1 MLCGYVDI
9 HKTTCHKE
17 ENRHFVQKI
26 RQTFFIYVTK
36 SNCAITGEGFKG
48 TELNVFGFPVQLQ
61 KIVLS
66 IYTFPRNSIGIN
78 WAWFEGGF
86 VH

>member
-26 RQTFFIYVTK
+26 GQTFFIHVTE
-36 SNCAITGEGFKG
+36 SNCAIAGEAFKG
-48 TELNVFGFPVQLQ
+48 TEFKVFGFPVQLK

-78 WAWFEGGF
+78 WIWFEG
-86 VH
+86 VLC